1 MEETKWLT
9 KTKLI
14 IIIIILLV
22 IGFVVTFSIIRKNNL
37 RKEYINFEKQLEY
50 AAPNYLLKEKI
61 TLGEDEWREITAT
74 DILKQKLVVNKRSSD
89 CEGYVIAQGHKNK
102 NTVSTEEETKE
113 EEKTTETTEEEKT
126 EESTTES
133 TKEET
138 KKEEKVASDN
148 ITYKSY
154 VTCKKIYTTE
164 GYGTRPS
171 SGTKNKEETQTENDT
186 EKPKIELFGDK
197 TITLKVGDEYKELNA
212 MAVDNVDG
220 DISNKIKITGKVDTT
235 KAGTYTIK
243 YTVSDAAKNKA
254 SVTRTVIVEEKEEE
268 KVEEPKKE
276 ETTTNN
282 DNNSNNNNNNNNSS
296 NNNNNN
302 QQTTPVTPTPQPTR
316 DTTAPLITFNDNS
329 LYQTICTGSSVNI
342 ASNGPYG
349 FVARDNVD
357 GNITSRVSITGDTG
371 IISNPGVYN
380 LYYSVSD
387 SAGNTAQ
394 ATKQFTAKSCA
405 STIPPVTTSVPVS
418 SVSITPNTKVM
429 SVGSTYTLTVS
440 ISPGDATNKTLTY
453 TSSNTSVATV
463 DSNGVVKAVST
474 GSATIKATSNNGK
487 VGVCRITVQ

>member
-14 IIIIILLV
+14 IIIIALLM
-22 IGFVVTFSIIRKNNL
+22 IGFIVAFSIIRKNNL

-61 TLGEDEWREITAT
+61 TLGEDEWREISAT

-102 NTVSTEEETKE
+102 KTASTKDENKEEESTQETQVEENKLEETQTEIQSNE
-113 EEKTTETTEEEKT
+113 EEKTTD
-126 EESTTES
+126 
-133 TKEET
+133 
-138 KKEEKVASDN
+138 KKEEKVASNN

-235 KAGTYTIK
+235 KAGTYTVK

-254 SVTRTVIVEEKEEE
+254 SITRTVIVEEKEEE
-268 KVEEPKKE
+268 KKK

-282 DNNSNNNNNNNNSS
+282 DNNSNNNGNNS

-387 SAGNTAQ
+387 NAGNNAQ
-394 ATKQFTAKSCA
+394 ATKQFTAKSCS

-429 SVGSTYTLTVS
+429 SVGSTYTLTVTVN
-440 ISPGDATNKTLTY
+440 PGDAANKTLTY

-463 DSNGVVKAVST
+463 DSNGIVKAVST